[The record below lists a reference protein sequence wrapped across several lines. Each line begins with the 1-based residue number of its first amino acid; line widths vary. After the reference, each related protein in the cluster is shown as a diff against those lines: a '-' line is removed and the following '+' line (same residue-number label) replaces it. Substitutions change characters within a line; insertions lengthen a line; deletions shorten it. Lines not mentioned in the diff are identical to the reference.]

1 MALELVIESAFYP
14 LIFFIFNN
22 FLLKDHEKLAS
33 EGIDCSNLSMS
44 DKVLVV
50 DDEESILKGIKLNLG
65 RKFDLTL
72 ANGPEQAQQ
81 FVRTEGP
88 YAVVVSD
95 MRMPVMDGASLMR
108 KIKEEHP
115 ETLCILL
122 TGHADFEFGGSQAL
136 QSGQLFKIL
145 NKPCSPDKL
154 GRAIQGALDQLSGKD
169 TEGEAPPPNVI

>member
-154 GRAIQGALDQLSGKD
+154 GRAIQGALDQLSGKE
-169 TEGEAPPPNVI
+169 TEDEAPPPNVI